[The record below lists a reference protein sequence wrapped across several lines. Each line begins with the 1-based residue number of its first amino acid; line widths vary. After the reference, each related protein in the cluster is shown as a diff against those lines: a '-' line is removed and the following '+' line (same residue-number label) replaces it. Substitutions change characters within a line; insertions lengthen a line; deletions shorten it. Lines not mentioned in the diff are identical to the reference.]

1 MTPISPEEPDFD
13 PDSFSAEDA
22 ERALREGVALFDAA
36 RYHEAHEAFERC
48 WLANEG
54 GDADFYKGLIQAAIC
69 MHHYADGNVPG
80 ARKLYAGH
88 RRLLAPFLPAHR
100 GLDLAAFLAEMQ
112 RVLGPASRSAP
123 ESFDLASRPRLQS
136 SSQP

>member
-1 MTPISPEEPDFD
+1 MTRISPEEPAFD
-13 PDSFSAEDA
+13 PDSFSPEDA

-54 GDADFYKGLIQAAIC
+54 GDADFFKGLIQAAIC
-69 MHHYADGNVPG
+69 MHHYADGNIAG

-100 GLDLAAFLAEMQ
+100 SLDLEAFLAEMQ
-112 RVLGPASRSAP
+112 RVLGPASRSTPA
-123 ESFDLASRPRLQS
+123 SFDPALRPRLQPR
-136 SSQP
+136 SQP